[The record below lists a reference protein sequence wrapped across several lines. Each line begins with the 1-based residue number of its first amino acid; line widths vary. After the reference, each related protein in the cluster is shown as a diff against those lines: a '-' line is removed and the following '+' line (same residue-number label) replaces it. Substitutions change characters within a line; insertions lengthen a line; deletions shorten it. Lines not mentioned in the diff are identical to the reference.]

1 MNRLEQKLNK
11 LLEGDVVQF
20 KGRYPARDDIALI
33 LSVKPDSPDE
43 EQEAVLD
50 LIHEF
55 LLAQQYPMKDKI
67 KALAHF
73 DLLMGIEGSMP
84 TEKDVWEYLEDF
96 MEQDDA
102 FI

>member
-1 MNRLEQKLNK
+1 MKAKELF
-11 LLEGDVVQF
+11 EGDVVQF
-20 KGRYPARDDIALI
+20 KGRYPARDEIALI

-55 LLAQQYPMKDKI
+55 LLASQYPMKDKI

-73 DLLMGIEGSMP
+73 DLLMGIEGS
-84 TEKDVWEYLEDF
+84 TTTEADVHEYLKDFVEKDDRYV
-96 MEQDDA
+96 
-102 FI
+102 

>member
-33 LSVKPDSPDE
+33 LSVTPDSPDG
-43 EQEAVLD
+43 EQEEVLD

-55 LLAQQYPMKDKI
+55 LLAEQYPMKDKI

-73 DLLMGIEGSMP
+73 DKLMGIEGSMP
-84 TEKDVWEYLEDF
+84 TEADVWEYLEDF
-96 MEQDDA
+96 MEQDYE
-102 FI
+102 